1 MPENIPVVKT
11 DFRASLAREFV
22 SLVWDRLIE
31 DFATGLQVQIE
42 SLQNM
47 VKGEKDVYFQ
57 KEIKEKK
64 ERLRKTLSTEVQ
76 EKVFDE
82 MVRLLAEAL
91 TEEELRYAIF
101 QEKITIKIHG
111 VASQLETAF
120 EEALG
125 GATKGGNL
133 ETDAGAVE

>member
-1 MPENIPVVKT
+1 MSKKYTVVIT
-11 DFRASLAREFV
+11 DLRPSLAKEFV
-22 SLVWDRLIE
+22 SLVWDRLIG
-31 DFATGLQVQIE
+31 DFATGLQVQVE

-47 VKGEKDVYFQ
+47 VKGEKDVYFA

-76 EKVFDE
+76 QKVFDKL
-82 MVRLLAEAL
+82 VCQLAEAL

-111 VASQLETAF
+111 VASQLEAAF
-120 EEALG
+120 EEAVG
-125 GATKGGNL
+125 EA
-133 ETDAGAVE
+133 

>member
-1 MPENIPVVKT
+1 MSKKAAVVTT
-11 DFRASLAREFV
+11 DLRPSLAKEFV
-22 SLVWDRLIE
+22 SLVWDRLIG
-31 DFATGLQVQIE
+31 DFATGLQVQVE

-47 VKGEKDVYFQ
+47 VKGEKDVYFA
-57 KEIKEKK
+57 KEIKDKK

-76 EKVFDE
+76 QKVFDKL
-82 MVRLLAEAL
+82 VGLLAEAL

-120 EEALG
+120 EEAVG
-125 GATKGGNL
+125 EA
-133 ETDAGAVE
+133 

>member
-1 MPENIPVVKT
+1 MSKKAAVVTT
-11 DFRASLAREFV
+11 DLRPSLAKEFV
-22 SLVWDRLIE
+22 SLVWDRLIG

-47 VKGEKDVYFQ
+47 VKEEKDVYFA

-76 EKVFDE
+76 QKVFDKL
-82 MVRLLAEAL
+82 VCQLAEAL

-111 VASQLETAF
+111 VASQLEAAF
-120 EEALG
+120 EEAVG
-125 GATKGGNL
+125 EA
-133 ETDAGAVE
+133 

>member
-1 MPENIPVVKT
+1 MSKKAAVVTT
-11 DFRASLAREFV
+11 DLRPSLAKEFV
-22 SLVWDRLIE
+22 SLVWDRLIG
-31 DFATGLQVQIE
+31 DFATGLQAQVE

-47 VKGEKDVYFQ
+47 VKGEKDVYFA

-76 EKVFDE
+76 QKVFDKL
-82 MVRLLAEAL
+82 VCQLAEAL

-111 VASQLETAF
+111 VASQLEAAF
-120 EEALG
+120 EEAVG
-125 GATKGGNL
+125 EA
-133 ETDAGAVE
+133 

>member
-1 MPENIPVVKT
+1 MSKKTAVVTT
-11 DFRASLAREFV
+11 DLRPSLAKEFV
-22 SLVWDRLIE
+22 SLVWDRLIG
-31 DFATGLQVQIE
+31 DFATGLQVQVE

-47 VKGEKDVYFQ
+47 VKGEKDVYFA

-76 EKVFDE
+76 QKVFDKL
-82 MVRLLAEAL
+82 VGLLAEAL

-120 EEALG
+120 EEAVG
-125 GATKGGNL
+125 
-133 ETDAGAVE
+133 EV

>member
-1 MPENIPVVKT
+1 MSKKAAVVTT
-11 DFRASLAREFV
+11 DLRPSLAKEFV
-22 SLVWDRLIE
+22 SLVWDRLIG
-31 DFATGLQVQIE
+31 DFATGLQVQVE

-47 VKGEKDVYFQ
+47 VKGEKDVYFA

-76 EKVFDE
+76 QKVFDKL
-82 MVRLLAEAL
+82 VGQLAEAL

-111 VASQLETAF
+111 VASQLEAAF
-120 EEALG
+120 EEAVG
-125 GATKGGNL
+125 EA
-133 ETDAGAVE
+133 